1 MQNLLRVSLLSALVF
16 WVISVHGDT
25 QRLPP
30 WEKFDE
36 QDGITVYRREVPG
49 SPIVALRGEGI
60 VNRPILR
67 VTSVIIDTS
76 RATEWIDSLAEAR
89 TLRKIS
95 DVEYTEW
102 DHVET
107 PFILKD
113 REFVFVSKLELD
125 ARHKQISLNYHSIND
140 NLAPKTDYVRG
151 EFKYGTFKMTSIEHG
166 TKTRILVELMCDP
179 RGSIAKWIVNL
190 FQKSWPYNTIVALR
204 TQASKANIR
213 DNQQLK
219 QALGTDYN

>member
-1 MQNLLRVSLLSALVF
+1 MQNLLRVSLLSAVGLLVT
-16 WVISVHGDT
+16 SARGDT

-36 QDGITVYRREVPG
+36 QDGIAVYRREVPG
-49 SPIVALRGEGI
+49 SSIVALRGEGI
-60 VNRPILR
+60 VNQPILR

-102 DHVET
+102 DHVKT

-113 REFVFVSKLELD
+113 REFVFVSKLEFD
-125 ARHKQISLNYHSIND
+125 PRYKQISLNYHSLND

-151 EFKYGTFKMTSIEHG
+151 DFKDGTFKMTSIEHG
-166 TKTRILVELMCDP
+166 
-179 RGSIAKWIVNL
+179 S
-190 FQKSWPYNTIVALR
+190 
-204 TQASKANIR
+204 
-213 DNQQLK
+213 
-219 QALGTDYN
+219 